1 MYFHYNVTLFCLKYG
16 ADFPLQNKQ
25 ATSQTPG
32 GAEDWPEKKVNRVQ
46 GMFRKSEKQRAT
58 ARYSVSDFSKLRA
71 TCNKVSS
78 MAKLGTKPFGEEKIS
93 TK

>member
-1 MYFHYNVTLFCLKYG
+1 MYFHYNVPLLCLKYG

-25 ATSQTPG
+25 ATSKTPG
-32 GAEDWPEKKVNRVQ
+32 GAEDQPEKKVNRVQ

-58 ARYSVSDFSKLRA
+58 ATYSVSDFSKLGA
-71 TCNKVSS
+71 TCSKVSS
-78 MAKLGTKPFGEEKIS
+78 MAKFGTKPFGEGKVS